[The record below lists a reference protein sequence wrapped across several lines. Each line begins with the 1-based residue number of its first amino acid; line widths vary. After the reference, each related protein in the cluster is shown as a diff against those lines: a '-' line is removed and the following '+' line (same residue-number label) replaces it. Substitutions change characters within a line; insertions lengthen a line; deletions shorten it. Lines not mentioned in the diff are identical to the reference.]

1 MSSSEAAAAV
11 ANSLCV
17 KPEKNTMKVGRVL
30 GPENCGCLLFA
41 ARRPEVSE
49 RNNQMLRHQYRDRID
64 ASATKLLVRL
74 TLAVILWV
82 GSVVCVRAQDT
93 QPNKSDES
101 WTAAKQTSID
111 HANPS
116 RTLESHSKS
125 DDRSMDKQRV
135 EVLGSDGR
143 YQPYYDT
150 ETETFQVNASTTR
163 TVVREYRWDSN
174 GRRNLLQVTEQE
186 SQSLSNGDTRV
197 VSTTSSAD
205 VNGSL
210 HFQQREVA
218 DIKKTSPDV
227 QETRTTVYLNDGT
240 GSFTPSQQ
248 TREVQTSRADHSVE
262 VKKTTLLPGA
272 NGNWQ
277 VFEVKEKTIKDE
289 DAEHRTTEER
299 VSRSDVDGRV
309 AEVSRTV
316 GQENQTADG
325 VKSVTIETYTP
336 NVPGVAGDGKLHL
349 TERGTSM
356 QNRDAD
362 NKTSEQQIQQPKPGN
377 PTDGLQ
383 VRAKTKYTVHYAANG
398 TQQTKT
404 IQTRDANGNFSVI
417 SVETEKSDQVPAQP
431 VQKAP
436 PDKSK

>member
-1 MSSSEAAAAV
+1 
-11 ANSLCV
+11 
-17 KPEKNTMKVGRVL
+17 
-30 GPENCGCLLFA
+30 
-41 ARRPEVSE
+41 
-49 RNNQMLRHQYRDRID
+49 
-64 ASATKLLVRL
+64 
-74 TLAVILWV
+74 
-82 GSVVCVRAQDT
+82 
-93 QPNKSDES
+93 
-101 WTAAKQTSID
+101 
-111 HANPS
+111 
-116 RTLESHSKS
+116 
-125 DDRSMDKQRV
+125 MDKQRV

-150 ETETFQVNASTTR
+150 ETETIQVNASTTR

-205 VNGSL
+205 VDGNL
-210 HFQQREVA
+210 HLQQREVA

-277 VFEVKEKTIKDE
+277 VFEVNEKTIKDE

-325 VKSVTIETYTP
+325 VNSVTIETYTP

-349 TERGTSM
+349 TERGTST
-356 QNRDAD
+356 QIKDAD
-362 NKTSEQQIQQPKPGN
+362 NKTSEQQIEQPKPGN
-377 PTDGLQ
+377 PTDSLQ
-383 VRAKTKYTVHYAANG
+383 VRAKTKYTVHYATNG